1 MSDVQGADTASFGIG
16 AAGVARSSS
25 RTRLWIALSISAPVA
40 TEAPQG
46 AAPKTDTNDGDSDY
60 VPQFKVT
67 ALPVIPVKEALSK
80 IEYPTLATKQGVETT
95 VYLELYIDRNG
106 KIVKAVVLK
115 DPGFGFAE
123 ASVKGLAV
131 RYRFPRALR

>member
-1 MSDVQGADTASFGIG
+1 MA
-16 AAGVARSSS
+16 
-25 RTRLWIALSISAPVA
+25 VA
-40 TEAPQG
+40 TGAPQG

-67 ALPVIPVKEALSK
+67 ALPVIPIKEALSK
-80 IEYPTLATKQGVETT
+80 IEYPTLAAKQGIEAT

-123 ASVKGLAV
+123 ASVKGLVGLVCTPAKMNEETTAV
-131 RYRFPRALR
+131 RYRFPLRFTLK